1 MKRIVSL
8 MLIALMLGAMTV
20 SSVADVDPS
29 YVQNRALM
37 REGEDAEGPTVEDGM
52 YLDEDTTSNAV
63 GYLNADTLLVPDKTY
78 RFPIMIG
85 DGTDLNAVDIDTSLW
100 TIRTSAKKGGS
111 TVSTSVSKIS
121 GHQTFVIDVKAGWPT
136 SKTDC
141 EFEIRLTPKGT
152 NNEAA
157 KTLRVEFKTGYEE
170 ADDRIIDGLG
180 QDDEIIVDP
189 ERPVYTKEQLEKIAS
204 VNNYRNVTF
213 TSLDGDWTYVT
224 NVSDKKAINM
234 LYNYNGIADLLNKYP
249 DHDFEFLAF
258 PAGPAFSIN
267 GKMSV
272 DVADYGE
279 NFENYHVYRFLSG
292 NLTELKHTYNADDET
307 ITFNTSTLGRFVIS
321 DQKMETTDV
330 EEPGGGNNGN
340 NNSSGGG
347 ATNPDE
353 DKGNPGTGAV
363 A

>member
-1 MKRIVSL
+1 
-8 MLIALMLGAMTV
+8 MLIALMLGAMAV

-29 YVQNRALM
+29 YVQSRLLT
-37 REGEDAEGPTVEDGM
+37 EGETGPIVEDGM
-52 YLDEDTTSNAV
+52 YLDMDTTSNAA

-85 DGTDLNAVDIDTSLW
+85 DGTAAGTDVDTTKW

-136 SKTDC
+136 TKTDC
-141 EFEIRLTPKGT
+141 EFEIRLTPKTGNT
-152 NNEAA
+152 EAA

-170 ADDRIIDGLG
+170 ADDNIINGLSLG
-180 QDDEIIVDP
+180 DEIIVDP
-189 ERPVYTKEQLEKIAS
+189 DRPVYTKEQLEKIAS

-249 DHDFEFLAF
+249 NHDFEFLNF
-258 PAGPAFSIN
+258 PAGPVFSIN
-267 GKMSV
+267 GKVSV

-279 NFENYHVYRFLSG
+279 NFKNHYVYRYLNG
-292 NLTELKHTYNADDET
+292 NLTELKSTYDADEDT
-307 ITFNTSTLGRFVIS
+307 VTFNASTLGRFVIS
-321 DQKMETTDV
+321 DQKMETTNV
-330 EEPGGGNNGN
+330 EEPGEEPNEENNNNNNNNGVEK
-340 NNSSGGG
+340 
-347 ATNPDE
+347 PI
-353 DKGNPGTGAV
+353 PGTGAV